1 MKNIK
6 RQYHFL
12 QLLARSHPKQKN
24 ALLKSANNAQIES
37 ICEICLNILNG
48 NIPANVTKLKKYKN
62 LLRMLSKKTCSLQ
75 KKKKMLINQSGGFLP
90 IIAPALISA
99 LGAVLGPIIS
109 KSIK

>member
-1 MKNIK
+1 MKNIQ

-12 QLLARSHPKQKN
+12 QMLARSHPRQRH

-37 ICEICLNILNG
+37 VCEICLNILNG
-48 NIPANVTKLKKYKN
+48 NIPANAAKLRRYKN
-62 LLRMLSKKTCSLQ
+62 LLRMLSKKSSSLQ
-75 KKKKMLINQSGGFLP
+75 KKKQILVNQSGGFLP

-99 LGAVLGPIIS
+99 LGAILGPVIS